1 MSNFIR
7 FTMAVE
13 CSQEAI
19 LNFLRERGGRVKN
32 AEFVEHF
39 KAVFPSD
46 PKLKAEVRELF
57 KSYVDTVAFVKT
69 DDGVKYVCLKKKFR
83 EESSLKDEKGSENSG
98 QVSGRDVN
106 NKLAVTGSNYNKRAK
121 EVPHV
126 LVTLEDSKQ
135 AQSDC
140 NVGVIVKDSSTKTM
154 GNRGSVKREKRS
166 SKTEEKSAVDIP
178 VITVIEPSPLPVQE
192 SVFNLPEPEE
202 NSNKGET
209 LGLTQTKKQVTT
221 PEEFNQ
227 QQQDQG
233 KCSDVDDDAR
243 SLSGSDDT
251 PKGSRKH
258 FIQVMMNTS
267 PQVRRN
273 IGLRK
278 SSLTLSDSDSAS
290 ISSCNL
296 EDDRQSIALDPLEH
310 EWMLCAS
317 DAEWGSLQTLLNSD
331 PGLVLKKDFVTG
343 FTCLHWAAK
352 QGKPELI
359 ALIINFGK
367 QHHIPISI
375 DVRSSTGY
383 TPLHIAAMHN
393 HMDVVKLLVGAYNA
407 DVEIRDYSGRKAC
420 QYLTDN
426 VSVDIRDIIGAYE
439 VETENRPQAEGKRW
453 RFNKVLQVKPKP
465 MRRLNSTGG
474 DCDSIDGA
482 AGEQPLK
489 RRSSLGRMRPKLQKL
504 KWRTSQLVHSTTFH
518 GTADLQKRL
527 GSRPKTHF
535 FG

>member
-1 MSNFIR
+1 M
-7 FTMAVE
+7 
-13 CSQEAI
+13 
-19 LNFLRERGGRVKN
+19 KN

-46 PKLKAEVRELF
+46 PKLKAETRELF
-57 KSYVDTVAFVKT
+57 KSYVDSVAFVKT

-83 EESSLKDEKGSENSG
+83 EESVLKQRKRGENSG
-98 QVSGRDVN
+98 QVSGRDVEKKLAGTTGSDYN
-106 NKLAVTGSNYNKRAK
+106 NKQVG

-126 LVTLEDSKQ
+126 LATSQDRKQ
-135 AQSDC
+135 ARLSDC
-140 NVGVIVKDSSTKTM
+140 NAGVVVKERSATTTTM
-154 GNRGSVKREKRS
+154 GNRGSVKREKRNPRS
-166 SKTEEKSAVDIP
+166 EERAAVVDIP

-192 SVFNLPEPEE
+192 SVFNLPEPEA
-202 NSNKGET
+202 NSRKGET
-209 LGLTQTKKQVTT
+209 LGLTQTKQVTT
-221 PEEFNQ
+221 SEELDEQ
-227 QQQDQG
+227 QRF
-233 KCSDVDDDAR
+233 SDVDDDDDAL

-251 PKGSRKH
+251 PRGSRRH

-273 IGLRK
+273 IGMRK
-278 SSLTLSDSDSAS
+278 SSLTPSDSDSAS

-296 EDDRQSIALDPLEH
+296 EEDRHSIALDPLEH

-317 DAEWGSLQTLLNSD
+317 DAEWGSLQRLLNSD

-359 ALIINFGK
+359 ALIINFAK

-393 HMDVVKLLVGAYNA
+393 HMEVVKLLVGAYNA

-426 VSVDIRDIIGAYE
+426 VSVDMRDIIGAYE
-439 VETENRPQAEGKRW
+439 VETENQPQAKGKRW

-465 MRRLNSTGG
+465 IRRLNSTGG
-474 DCDSIDGA
+474 DSDSTDGGT
-482 AGEQPLK
+482 GEQPLK